1 MKTPYKNIYKVLRL
15 NRFIVL
21 AVVIGA
27 VLTCIVSVLMVI
39 KLHKESVNNAFVVN
53 SDGSIIPLKMVQQ
66 NENLEVEVLSHLEL
80 FHTYFYHIDA
90 SNYEKNLEKA
100 LWLGNSSVDALYRQ
114 KKADGVYNRLLQYSL
129 VQRVLKIESKID
141 IGQAPYHFE
150 TTIVFEINRGSIIDT
165 YELGG
170 TSGNIIHVD
179 RNFPNNAHGLLI
191 TDFFEKTLRKIQTD
205 ESRKK

>member
-1 MKTPYKNIYKVLRL
+1 MKTPYQNIYNVLRL

-27 VLTCIVSVLMVI
+27 VLTCTISVIMVI

-53 SDGSIIPLKMVQQ
+53 SDGSVIPLKMVQQ
-66 NENLEVEVLSHLEL
+66 DENLEVEVLSHLEQ

-129 VQRVLKIESKID
+129 VQRVLKTESKID
-141 IGQAPYHFE
+141 IQHEPYRFE
-150 TTIVFEINRGSIIDT
+150 TTVIFEINRGSIIDI
-165 YELGG
+165 YELT

-191 TDFFEKTLRKIQTD
+191 TNFFENKLKKLENYEDRK
-205 ESRKK
+205 E

>member
-1 MKTPYKNIYKVLRL
+1 MKTPYQNIYKVLRL

-21 AVVIGA
+21 AVVIGT

-53 SDGSIIPLKMVQQ
+53 SDGSVIPLKMVQQ
-66 NENLEVEVLSHLEL
+66 NENLEVEVLSHLEQ

-90 SNYEKNLEKA
+90 SNYEKNLEKS

-129 VQRVLKIESKID
+129 VQKVLKIESKID
-141 IGQAPYHFE
+141 IQQEPYRFE
-150 TTIVFEINRGSIIDT
+150 TTIIFEINRGSIIDT
-165 YELGG
+165 YELT

-179 RNFPNNAHGLLI
+179 RNFPNNTHGLLI
-191 TDFFEKTLRKIQTD
+191 TNFFENKL
-205 ESRKK
+205 KKLENYEAHNGY

>member
-1 MKTPYKNIYKVLRL
+1 MKTPYKNIYSVLKL

-39 KLHKESVNNAFVVN
+39 KLHNETVNNAFVVN
-53 SDGSIIPLKMVQQ
+53 TDGSVIPLKMVKQQ
-66 NENLEVEVLSHLEL
+66 ENLEVEILSHLEL

-90 SNYEKNLEKA
+90 SNYEKHLEKA

-129 VQRVLKIESKID
+129 VQKVLKIESKID
-141 IGQAPYHFE
+141 VQHEPYRFE
-150 TTIVFEINRGSIIDT
+150 TTTVFEINRGTVTDT
-165 YELGG
+165 YELM
-170 TSGNIIHVD
+170 TTGNLIKVD
-179 RNFPNNAHGLLI
+179 RNFPKNTHGLLI
-191 TDFFEKTLRKIQTD
+191 TNFFESTLRKIETQ
-205 ESRKK
+205 

>member
-1 MKTPYKNIYKVLRL
+1 MKTPYQNIYNVLRL

-27 VLTCIVSVLMVI
+27 VLTCAISVIMVI
-39 KLHKESVNNAFVVN
+39 KLHKESVNNAFVVY
-53 SDGSIIPLKMVQQ
+53 SDGSVIPLKMVQQ
-66 NENLEVEVLSHLEL
+66 NENLEVEVLSHLEQ

-129 VQRVLKIESKID
+129 VQKVLNIESKID
-141 IGQAPYHFE
+141 IQKEPYRFE
-150 TTIVFEINRGSIIDT
+150 TTVIFEINRGSIIDI
-165 YELGG
+165 YELT

-179 RNFPNNAHGLLI
+179 RNFPNNTHGLLI
-191 TDFFEKTLRKIQTD
+191 TNFFENKLKKLEDYENRK
-205 ESRKK
+205 E

>member
-1 MKTPYKNIYKVLRL
+1 MKTPYQNIYNVLRL

-53 SDGSIIPLKMVQQ
+53 SDGSVIPLKMVQQ
-66 NENLEVEVLSHLEL
+66 NENLEVEVLSHLEQ
-80 FHTYFYHIDA
+80 FHTYFYHIEA

-129 VQRVLKIESKID
+129 VQKVLNIESKID
-141 IGQAPYHFE
+141 IQKEPYRFE
-150 TTIVFEINRGSIIDT
+150 TTVIFEINRGSIIDI
-165 YELGG
+165 YELT

-179 RNFPNNAHGLLI
+179 RNFPNNTHGFLI
-191 TDFFEKTLRKIQTD
+191 TNFFENKL
-205 ESRKK
+205 KKLENYEDREE

>member
-1 MKTPYKNIYKVLRL
+1 MKTPYQNIYKVLRL

-21 AVVIGA
+21 AVIIGEIITS
-27 VLTCIVSVLMVI
+27 VVSVLFVI

-53 SDGSIIPLKMVQQ
+53 TEGSVIPLKMVKQR
-66 NENLEVEVLSHLEL
+66 ENLEVEVLSHLEL

-90 SNYEKNLEKA
+90 SNYEKHLEKA

-129 VQRVLKIESKID
+129 VQKVISVKSKID
-141 IGQAPYHFE
+141 IQREPYGFE
-150 TTIVFEINRGSIIDT
+150 TIVIFEINRGSVIDIYQLT
-165 YELGG
+165 

-179 RNFPNNAHGLLI
+179 RNFPNNTHGLLI
-191 TDFFEKTLRKIQTD
+191 TNFFENQL
-205 ESRKK
+205 KKMEDYKAIN